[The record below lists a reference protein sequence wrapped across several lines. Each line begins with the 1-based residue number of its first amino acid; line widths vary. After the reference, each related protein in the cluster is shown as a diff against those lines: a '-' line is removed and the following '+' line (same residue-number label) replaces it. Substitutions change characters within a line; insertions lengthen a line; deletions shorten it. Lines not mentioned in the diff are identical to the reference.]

1 MFRAASNSLQCR
13 IQPDLE
19 KGGPAIQTLR
29 RGGTGSPRPLPW
41 IRHQPA

>member
-29 RGGTGSPRPLPW
+29 RGGAGSPRPLPW

>member
-1 MFRAASNSLQCR
+1 MFRAANNSLQCR

-29 RGGTGSPRPLPW
+29 RRGTGSSGPLPW